1 MKITDHLQCLKDVWL
16 SWLRDNSSGSNLD
29 FSEKSKMDDVSKGVG
44 NTILPSESIPQK
56 MNIK

>member
-1 MKITDHLQCLKDVWL
+1 MKITDHLLYLKDGWW

-29 FSEKSKMDDVSKGVG
+29 FSEKSKMDDVSKGVA
-44 NTILPSESIPQK
+44 NTIMPSESIPQK